1 MRCGSLVGML
11 SGFKKFILKGNVIDL
26 AVAVVIGS
34 AFSAVVDALVKSVL
48 MPLISLLVGEPN
60 FDNFL
65 AFGDVRFG
73 VLLTAVVNFLLVA
86 SALYFVI
93 VAPMNRLIEHRNR
106 KLGIGQDAK
115 KEAAEDPQIAL
126 LKEIRDALQA
136 ENQAVK

>member
-1 MRCGSLVGML
+1 ML

-126 LKEIRDALQA
+126 LKEIRDALQNQNQKQAA
-136 ENQAVK
+136 E

>member
-1 MRCGSLVGML
+1 ML

-86 SALYFVI
+86 SALYFII

-126 LKEIRDALQA
+126 LKEIRDALQTQ
-136 ENQAVK
+136 NQAAK

>member
-1 MRCGSLVGML
+1 ML

-60 FDNFL
+60 FDDFL

-106 KLGIGQDAK
+106 KLGIGQDTK

-126 LKEIRDALQA
+126 LKEIRDALQ
-136 ENQAVK
+136 EQNQAAK

>member
-1 MRCGSLVGML
+1 ML

-48 MPLISLLVGEPN
+48 MPMISVLVGEPN
-60 FDNFL
+60 FDDFL

-136 ENQAVK
+136 QNQAAK

>member
-1 MRCGSLVGML
+1 ML

-60 FDNFL
+60 FDSFL

-126 LKEIRDALQA
+126 LKEIRDALQTQ
-136 ENQAVK
+136 NQKQAAK

>member
-1 MRCGSLVGML
+1 ML

-48 MPLISLLVGEPN
+48 MPLISMLVGEPN
-60 FDNFL
+60 FDDFL

-136 ENQAVK
+136 QNQVAK

>member
-1 MRCGSLVGML
+1 ML

-48 MPLISLLVGEPN
+48 MPLISVLVGEPN

-93 VAPMNRLIEHRNR
+93 VAPMNKLIEHRNR

-126 LKEIRDALQA
+126 LKEIRDALQTQ
-136 ENQAVK
+136 NQAAK

>member
-1 MRCGSLVGML
+1 ML

-48 MPLISLLVGEPN
+48 MPLISVLVGEPN
-60 FDNFL
+60 FDDFL

-136 ENQAVK
+136 QNQAAK

>member
-1 MRCGSLVGML
+1 ML
-11 SGFKKFILKGNVIDL
+11 SWIQEVHSQGKRHRPGRGGGHRI
-26 AVAVVIGS
+26 A

-60 FDNFL
+60 FDDFL

-86 SALYFVI
+86 SAIYFVI

-126 LKEIRDALQA
+126 LKEIRDALQTQ
-136 ENQAVK
+136 NQSQAAK

>member
-1 MRCGSLVGML
+1 ML

-60 FDNFL
+60 FDSFL

-86 SALYFVI
+86 SALYFII

-126 LKEIRDALQA
+126 LKEIRDALQNQ
-136 ENQAVK
+136 NQAAK

>member
-1 MRCGSLVGML
+1 ML
-11 SGFKKFILKGNVIDL
+11 IGFKKFILKGNVIDL

-48 MPLISLLVGEPN
+48 MPMISVLVGEPN
-60 FDNFL
+60 FDDFL

-73 VLLTAVVNFLLVA
+73 VLLTALVNFLLVA

-106 KLGIGQDAK
+106 KLGIGQDTK

-136 ENQAVK
+136 QNQAAK

>member
-1 MRCGSLVGML
+1 ML
-11 SGFKKFILKGNVIDL
+11 TGFKKFILKGNVIDL

-48 MPLISLLVGEPN
+48 MPLISMLVGEPN
-60 FDNFL
+60 FDEFL

-126 LKEIRDALQA
+126 LKEIRDALQTQ
-136 ENQAVK
+136 NQAAK

>member
-1 MRCGSLVGML
+1 ML

-86 SALYFVI
+86 SALYFII

-126 LKEIRDALQA
+126 LKEIRDALQNQNQKQAA
-136 ENQAVK
+136 E

>member
-1 MRCGSLVGML
+1 MVGML

-60 FDNFL
+60 FDDFL

-106 KLGIGQDAK
+106 KLGIGQDTK

-126 LKEIRDALQA
+126 LKEIRDALQ
-136 ENQAVK
+136 EQNQAAK